1 MKRPRVKPEHLA
13 HRLDNGS
20 VRIGGELYG
29 ISAEIADP
37 NGWAWSALQLM
48 DGEHSPE
55 EIEAQVGA
63 LHPGLGAAGARR
75 LVNALIDSGYV
86 EDASAGPHTPPPA
99 AAARYSRNHAYF
111 RRVDL
116 RPRNDPWEAQLAL
129 GRARVLVIGLGGTG
143 SHAAWALAAAGV
155 GLLTCVD
162 ADVVEESNLTRQVL
176 YTESDIGRPKAEAAV
191 GRLAAVN
198 SAGTYTALKCHVD
211 SPEELETLLRGCDA
225 LALCADE
232 PRVDVL
238 AHWANEVCSR
248 LRVPWVSAGYNG
260 PLVAVGTY
268 GPDGPCYLC
277 VAAGE
282 EARLKPGAHP
292 RMGGKGVL
300 APVAGI
306 SGQLIAYEVIALLT
320 GIGREPLGYVRGM
333 NLIAPDQLV
342 HVRHPAR
349 PDCAVCAR

>member
-1 MKRPRVKPEHLA
+1 MKTEHLPQ
-13 HRLDNGS
+13 RFDDGT

-37 NGWAWSALQLM
+37 HGWVWDALQLM
-48 DGEHSPE
+48 DGATSTLR
-55 EIEAQVGA
+55 IEAELSS
-63 LHPGLGAAGARR
+63 LHPELGTAGARR
-75 LVNALIDSGYV
+75 LVAGLVRSGYV
-86 EDASAGPHTPPPA
+86 EDASAGPGGLRPA
-99 AAARYSRNHAYF
+99 EVTRYSRNHAYF

-116 RPRNDPWEAQLAL
+116 RPGSDPWEAQRRL
-129 GRARVLVIGLGGTG
+129 GRARVLVVGLGGTG
-143 SHAAWALAAAGV
+143 SHAAWGMAAAGV
-155 GLLTCVD
+155 GTLLCVD
-162 ADVVEESNLTRQVL
+162 PDVVEESNLTRQVL
-176 YTESDIGRPKAEAAV
+176 YAESDVGRPKAEAAV
-191 GRLAAVN
+191 ERLAAVN
-198 SAGTYTALKCHVD
+198 SAGKYTADRRHVD
-211 SPEELETLLRGCDA
+211 GPEDLAELVRGCDA

-232 PRVDVL
+232 PRLDVL
-238 AHWANEVCSR
+238 STWANEVCAR

-260 PLVAVGTY
+260 PLVAVGAY

-306 SGQLIAYEVIALLT
+306 SGQLIAYEIIAILT

-342 HVRHPAR
+342 HVRHPVR
-349 PDCAVCAR
+349 PDCPVCRP